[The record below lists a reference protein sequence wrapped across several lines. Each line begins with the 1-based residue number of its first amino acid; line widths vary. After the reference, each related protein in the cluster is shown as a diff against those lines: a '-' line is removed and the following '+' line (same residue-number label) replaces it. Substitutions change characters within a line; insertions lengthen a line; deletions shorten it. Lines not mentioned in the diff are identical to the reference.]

1 MNMKEEWKEFPLG
14 YKTKF
19 RYAVSNFGQLR
30 SFTDDISKGQTLKCG
45 QVDGYK
51 IFRYSINKTKKRIH
65 KHMLIHKLV
74 ATLFLPD
81 REENQKYVLHLDY
94 NPKNNRVDNLKW
106 ATKLE
111 AYRHTNA
118 SPAARQARKKLVEF
132 NRQRD
137 GHKLTVT
144 RVLLIK
150 KILADPNRK
159 IRMKMLAKRFGITEQ
174 TIYRIKWGENWG
186 HVQP

>member
-1 MNMKEEWKEFPLG
+1 MLKEEWKEFPLG
-14 YKTKF
+14 YKSKF
-19 RYAVSNFGQLR
+19 RYAVSNFGELR
-30 SFTDDISKGQTLKCG
+30 SFTDDISKGRTLRCG
-45 QVDGYK
+45 SVDGYK
-51 IFRYSINKTKKRIH
+51 VFRYSVKRGQKRLH

-81 REENQKYVLHLDY
+81 KEDNQKYVLHLDY
-94 NPKNNRVDNLKW
+94 NKLNNRVDNLKW

-111 AYRHTNA
+111 MYRHTNA
-118 SPAARQARKKLVEF
+118 SPAAKQARVKLAEF
-132 NRQRD
+132 NRQGN
-137 GHKLTVT
+137 GHKLTTT

-159 IRMKMLAKRFGITEQ
+159 IRMKLLARRFGISEQ